1 MIGGLIDNLVIFFAV
16 VYYAFLVIVYLV
28 RAHDLSDLEL
38 KMAPIFSVQLV
49 PFGILWGLNILGG
62 DTGRIISMTPI
73 IAYLLY
79 DLWYRLITRKKPVHH
94 PDRWPVGLVVYLVL
108 LFIGCIGLNWYGYIV
123 SDFYGRMLVVAFF
136 VMMSSFGYY
145 QYKYNKSKK
154 TVQENKNH

>member
-1 MIGGLIDNLVIFFAV
+1 MNGGLIDSLVVFFAV
-16 VYYAFLVIVYLV
+16 VYYAFLVVVYLV

-38 KMAPIFSVQLV
+38 KMAPLFSAQLV
-49 PFGILWGLNILGG
+49 PFGILWVLNILGG

-108 LFIGCIGLNWYGYIV
+108 LFAGSIGLNWYGYLI
-123 SDFYGRMLVVAFF
+123 SEFYGRVLVAAFF
-136 VMMSSFGYY
+136 VMISSFGYY

-154 TVQENKNH
+154 TRAA

>member
-1 MIGGLIDNLVIFFAV
+1 MNGGLIDNLVVFFAV
-16 VYYAFLVIVYLV
+16 VYYAFLVMVYLV

-49 PFGILWGLNILGG
+49 PFGILWVLNILKG

-73 IAYLLY
+73 IVYLLY

-108 LFIGCIGLNWYGYIV
+108 LFVGCIGLNWYGSLYQISMV
-123 SDFYGRMLVVAFF
+123 ICWWLL
-136 VMMSSFGYY
+136 SS
-145 QYKYNKSKK
+145 
-154 TVQENKNH
+154 

>member
-1 MIGGLIDNLVIFFAV
+1 MNGGLIDNLVIFFAV
-16 VYYAFLVIVYLV
+16 IYYAFLVLVYLV

-38 KMAPIFSVQLV
+38 KMAPIFSIQLV
-49 PFGILWGLNILGG
+49 PFGILWVLNILGG

-94 PDRWPVGLVVYLVL
+94 PDRWPVGLIVYLML
-108 LFIGCIGLNWYGYIV
+108 LFIGCIGLNWYGFIV
-123 SDFYGRMLVVAFF
+123 SEFYGNMLVVAFF

-145 QYKYNKSKK
+145 QYRYKK
-154 TVQENKNH
+154 RKKDRKH